1 MHRMLNRLACKCAKK
16 ENHTNKIAQFGDLNF
31 FKIILNELR
40 VKCVTRFGRFGRIL
54 EDPWKW

>member
-40 VKCVTRFGRFGRIL
+40 VKCVTRFGRIL
-54 EDPWKW
+54 EDRWKW